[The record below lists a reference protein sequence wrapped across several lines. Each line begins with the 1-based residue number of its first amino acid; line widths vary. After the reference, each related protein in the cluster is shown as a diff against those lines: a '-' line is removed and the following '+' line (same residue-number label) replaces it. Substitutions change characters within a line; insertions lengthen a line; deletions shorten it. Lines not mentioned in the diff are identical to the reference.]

1 MRRTA
6 PKVVWYSEE
15 SEDPVGGKASP
26 FAVPPDYVFIHRSP
40 LWRAAAFIV
49 YRLIMTPVAWIYCR
63 FWLGLRRVDCRTRK
77 PKRGQG
83 CFLYANHT
91 MPVGDA
97 FAPSVLWFPKRI
109 YVVVS
114 PANLAVKGTR
124 HFLQMV
130 GALPIPENLTA
141 FRQFREAVLA
151 RVREGHAVVI
161 YPEAHVWPYYTG
173 IRLFSARSFAFPV
186 AAGAPVY
193 VSTATFQKRRFCR
206 RPRVTV
212 YLDGPF
218 YPDSALP
225 RRQAE
230 QALRDRVYAALC
242 ARSQNSTYRA
252 VEYRK
257 KEETP

>member
-1 MRRTA
+1 MRAAA
-6 PKVVWYSEE
+6 PRVRFYSG
-15 SEDPVGGKASP
+15 EDDNLVGGKRPP

-49 YRLIMTPVAWIYCR
+49 YRLIMTPIAWIYCR
-63 FWLGLRRVDCRTRK
+63 LWLGLRRKDCRTAK
-77 PKRGQG
+77 PERGQG
-83 CFLYANHT
+83 CFVYANHT

-97 FAPSVLWFPKRI
+97 FAPSVLWFPKRM

-124 HFLQMV
+124 HFLRMV

-141 FRQFREAVLA
+141 FRHFREAVCA
-151 RVREGHAVVI
+151 RVREGHAVTI

-173 IRLFSARSFAFPV
+173 IRPFSARSFAFPV
-186 AAGAPVY
+186 ECGAPVY
-193 VSTATFQKRRFCR
+193 VSTTTFRKRRILR

-218 YPDSALP
+218 FPDPALS

-230 QALRDRVYAALC
+230 RELCGRVYAALC